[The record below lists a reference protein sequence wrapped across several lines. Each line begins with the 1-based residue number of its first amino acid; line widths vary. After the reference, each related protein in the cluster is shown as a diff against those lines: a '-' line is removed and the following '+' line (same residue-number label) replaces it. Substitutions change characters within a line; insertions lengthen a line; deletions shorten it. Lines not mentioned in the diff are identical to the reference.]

1 MRKLQGRLPMR
12 LLGGCTESFVA
23 WMNNGDALLA
33 EQLAGAAGL
42 DSDTVDVIF
51 ARLVSS
57 CHGTAAQILR
67 KYSLSRFYMTN
78 TRVMILENV
87 CQEQLSCCACV
98 CQSWAAASL
107 DDALWRVLLLRR
119 CGDGTEAML
128 EALEAAQRAAREPAL
143 SFRALYIRSATT
155 RVLLWGHCNDPLAD
169 EDSSSAPRTPAL
181 FRTLSENRHMTQH
194 QDGTWLE
201 QQTKIVD
208 REAHTVVRQVSAG
221 TGFSC
226 AVTWGGS
233 VLCWGTNHEGQCG
246 VQPVIDHLDAGRE
259 RADDFEPQQYI
270 AHPNTLEF
278 PGFPNMY
285 ALQVSC
291 IV

>member
-1 MRKLQGRLPMR
+1 MP
-12 LLGGCTESFVA
+12 
-23 WMNNGDALLA
+23 
-33 EQLAGAAGL
+33 
-42 DSDTVDVIF
+42 
-51 ARLVSS
+51 
-57 CHGTAAQILR
+57 
-67 KYSLSRFYMTN
+67 
-78 TRVMILENV
+78 LENV
-87 CQEQLSCCACV
+87 CQEQLCCCACV
-98 CQSWAAASL
+98 CKSWAAASL
-107 DDALWRVLLLRR
+107 DDALWRLLLLRR
-119 CGDGTEAML
+119 CGDCTEAML
-128 EALEAAQRAAREPAL
+128 EAMDAAQRAAREPAP

-155 RVLLWGHCNDPLAD
+155 RVLLWGHCDDPLAD

-181 FRTLSENRHMTQH
+181 FRTLSENRYMTQH